1 MGNVS
6 LLSRL
11 PALRLLLPLVA
22 GILFFRATNNLWLP
36 AVLLTVLIAILIA
49 MQLYGKTFLGKL
61 RMRSW
66 RIIPISLAMAI
77 VGWGAAW
84 VAEPAHLDTNHL
96 NGTVAC
102 GRIENLKY
110 NEQSMLMQ
118 VKLLNVGGN
127 GNTVKGAHILLST
140 RGCNYDFVA
149 GDLIAFT
156 LEVNRVRNMGNPD
169 EMDYEQYLHDKG
181 IIYRQ
186 HVEVRELEKV
196 GESPTFMTRAFNV
209 RSDLQHRVL
218 NSSLSPESQ
227 SLIIATLLGN
237 DDFIEP
243 SMRDSFSRAG
253 VAHVLALSGLHIAV
267 ISLIIWFLF
276 FPLDYI
282 RGKKIRLLLT
292 LIALIAYDVLTGLSA
307 SVIRSTVMI
316 AFVFMSQIFY
326 RKSSPLNSVAAAALA
341 ILVFNPSSLYSVGF
355 QLSFITVSSLIIFYQ
370 AFELK
375 HPQNKILNYF
385 YTIIVS
391 SLVAMVTTI
400 ILTSYYFNVMSLIA
414 VISNVLI
421 MPFIPVFMVLGAFAI
436 LLLAMGGG
444 IAGLSQAID
453 WIVDAIETM
462 AGWMST
468 ISPPSGNVYVTWVAV
483 LVYYSVLILLFLWI
497 YKRNAR
503 MLLAAGVVLIIGV
516 VFGLVK
522 DSMAP
527 RRGLVIF
534 NSFHSTPVL
543 YFNGNEALLW
553 VPDVPNDYDVENFKR
568 WNRAFLAHHRI
579 DSIII
584 VDSAKCQLP
593 GAVFDPPYANVMGTC
608 IMAAGKGKWKNYIRE
623 DSVALQFD
631 VALVTKGF
639 HSKISRLKELI
650 TCDTIVLSG
659 GIYEEENVTLDRE
672 CKSSKIPFYNIKQS
686 GAYQKYY

>member
-1 MGNVS
+1 
-6 LLSRL
+6 
-11 PALRLLLPLVA
+11 
-22 GILFFRATNNLWLP
+22 
-36 AVLLTVLIAILIA
+36 
-49 MQLYGKTFLGKL
+49 
-61 RMRSW
+61 
-66 RIIPISLAMAI
+66 
-77 VGWGAAW
+77 
-84 VAEPAHLDTNHL
+84 
-96 NGTVAC
+96 
-102 GRIENLKY
+102 
-110 NEQSMLMQ
+110 
-118 VKLLNVGGN
+118 
-127 GNTVKGAHILLST
+127 
-140 RGCNYDFVA
+140 
-149 GDLIAFT
+149 
-156 LEVNRVRNMGNPD
+156 
-169 EMDYEQYLHDKG
+169 
-181 IIYRQ
+181 
-186 HVEVRELEKV
+186 
-196 GESPTFMTRAFNV
+196 
-209 RSDLQHRVL
+209 
-218 NSSLSPESQ
+218 
-227 SLIIATLLGN
+227 
-237 DDFIEP
+237 
-243 SMRDSFSRAG
+243 MRDSFSRAG

-462 AGWMST
+462 AGWMFT
-468 ISPPSGNVYVTWVAV
+468 ISPPSGSVYVTWVAV
-483 LVYYSVLILLFLWI
+483 LVYYSVLFLLFLWI

-503 MLLAAGVVLIIGV
+503 MLLAAGVVMIIGV

-534 NSFHSTPVL
+534 NSFNSTPVL

-579 DSIII
+579 DSIIM
-584 VDSAKCQLP
+584 VDNAKCQLP

-639 HSKISRLKELI
+639 HSQISRLKELI
-650 TCDTIVLSG
+650 ICDTIVLSG

>member
-11 PALRLLLPLVA
+11 PVLRLLMPLVA
-22 GILFFRATNNLWLP
+22 GILFFRSTNNLWLP
-36 AVLLTVLIAILIA
+36 TVLLAVLIAILIA
-49 MQLYGKTFLGKL
+49 MQLYGKTSLGKL

-96 NGTVAC
+96 NGTVTC

-140 RGCNYDFVA
+140 RGCNYDFMA

-186 HVEVRELEKV
+186 HVEVREIEKV

-227 SLIIATLLGN
+227 SLIIAMLLGN

-462 AGWMST
+462 AGWMFT
-468 ISPPSGNVYVTWVAV
+468 ISPPSGSVYVTWVAV
-483 LVYYSVLILLFLWI
+483 LVYYSVLFLLFLWI

-503 MLLAAGVVLIIGV
+503 MLLAAGVVMIIGV

-534 NSFHSTPVL
+534 NSFNSTPVL

-579 DSIII
+579 DSIIM
-584 VDSAKCQLP
+584 VDNAKCQLP

-639 HSKISRLKELI
+639 HSQISRLKELI
-650 TCDTIVLSG
+650 ICDTIVLSG

>member
-36 AVLLTVLIAILIA
+36 AVLLAVLIAILIA
-49 MQLYGKTFLGKL
+49 MQLYGKTSLGKL

-84 VAEPAHLDTNHL
+84 VAEPTHLDTNHF

-186 HVEVRELEKV
+186 HVEVREIEKV

-227 SLIIATLLGN
+227 SLIIAMLLGD

-453 WIVDAIETM
+453 WIVDAIETI

-468 ISPPSGNVYVTWVAV
+468 ISPPSESVYVTWVAV

-503 MLLAAGVVLIIGV
+503 MLLAAGVVMIIGV

-534 NSFHSTPVL
+534 NSFNSTPVL

-579 DSIII
+579 DSIIM

-639 HSKISRLKELI
+639 HSQISRLKELI
-650 TCDTIVLSG
+650 ICDTIVMSG

>member
-49 MQLYGKTFLGKL
+49 MQLYGKTSLGKL

-84 VAEPAHLDTNHL
+84 VAEPAHLDTNHF

-110 NEQSMLMQ
+110 NEQSMRMQ

-370 AFELK
+370 AFE
-375 HPQNKILNYF
+375 
-385 YTIIVS
+385 
-391 SLVAMVTTI
+391 
-400 ILTSYYFNVMSLIA
+400 
-414 VISNVLI
+414 
-421 MPFIPVFMVLGAFAI
+421 
-436 LLLAMGGG
+436 
-444 IAGLSQAID
+444 
-453 WIVDAIETM
+453 
-462 AGWMST
+462 
-468 ISPPSGNVYVTWVAV
+468 
-483 LVYYSVLILLFLWI
+483 
-497 YKRNAR
+497 
-503 MLLAAGVVLIIGV
+503 
-516 VFGLVK
+516 
-522 DSMAP
+522 
-527 RRGLVIF
+527 
-534 NSFHSTPVL
+534 
-543 YFNGNEALLW
+543 
-553 VPDVPNDYDVENFKR
+553 
-568 WNRAFLAHHRI
+568 
-579 DSIII
+579 
-584 VDSAKCQLP
+584 
-593 GAVFDPPYANVMGTC
+593 
-608 IMAAGKGKWKNYIRE
+608 
-623 DSVALQFD
+623 
-631 VALVTKGF
+631 
-639 HSKISRLKELI
+639 
-650 TCDTIVLSG
+650 
-659 GIYEEENVTLDRE
+659 
-672 CKSSKIPFYNIKQS
+672 
-686 GAYQKYY
+686 QKYIF

>member
-11 PALRLLLPLVA
+11 PVLRLLMPLVA
-22 GILFFRATNNLWLP
+22 GILFFRSTKNLWLP
-36 AVLLTVLIAILIA
+36 TVLLAVLIAILIA
-49 MQLYGKTFLGKL
+49 MQLYGKTSLGKL

-96 NGTVAC
+96 NGTVTC

-140 RGCNYDFVA
+140 RGCNYDFMA

-186 HVEVRELEKV
+186 HVEVREIEKV

-227 SLIIATLLGN
+227 SLIIAMLLGN

-462 AGWMST
+462 AGWMFT
-468 ISPPSGNVYVTWVAV
+468 ISPPSGSVYVTWVAV
-483 LVYYSVLILLFLWI
+483 LVYYSVLFLLFLWI

-503 MLLAAGVVLIIGV
+503 MLLAAGVVMIIGV

-534 NSFHSTPVL
+534 NSFNSTPVL

-579 DSIII
+579 DSIIM
-584 VDSAKCQLP
+584 VDNAKCQLP

-639 HSKISRLKELI
+639 HSQISRLKELI
-650 TCDTIVLSG
+650 ICDTIVLSG

>member
-11 PALRLLLPLVA
+11 PVLRLLLPLVA
-22 GILFFRATNNLWLP
+22 GILFFRATNSLWLP
-36 AVLLTVLIAILIA
+36 AVLLAVLIAILIA
-49 MQLYGKTFLGKL
+49 MQLYGKTLLGKL
-61 RMRSW
+61 RMQSW

-84 VAEPAHLDTNHL
+84 VAEPEHLDTNHL
-96 NGTVAC
+96 NGNVAC

-127 GNTVKGAHILLST
+127 GNAVKGAHILLST
-140 RGCNYDFVA
+140 RGCNYDFEA

-169 EMDYEQYLHDKG
+169 EMDYKQYLHDKG

-186 HVEVRELEKV
+186 HVEVREIEKV

-326 RKSSPLNSVAAAALA
+326 RKSSPLSA
-341 ILVFNPSSLYSVGF
+341 
-355 QLSFITVSSLIIFYQ
+355 QLHYCFITN
-370 AFELK
+370 
-375 HPQNKILNYF
+375 HIL
-385 YTIIVS
+385 
-391 SLVAMVTTI
+391 
-400 ILTSYYFNVMSLIA
+400 
-414 VISNVLI
+414 
-421 MPFIPVFMVLGAFAI
+421 
-436 LLLAMGGG
+436 
-444 IAGLSQAID
+444 
-453 WIVDAIETM
+453 
-462 AGWMST
+462 
-468 ISPPSGNVYVTWVAV
+468 PS
-483 LVYYSVLILLFLWI
+483 I
-497 YKRNAR
+497 
-503 MLLAAGVVLIIGV
+503 
-516 VFGLVK
+516 
-522 DSMAP
+522 
-527 RRGLVIF
+527 
-534 NSFHSTPVL
+534 
-543 YFNGNEALLW
+543 
-553 VPDVPNDYDVENFKR
+553 
-568 WNRAFLAHHRI
+568 
-579 DSIII
+579 
-584 VDSAKCQLP
+584 
-593 GAVFDPPYANVMGTC
+593 
-608 IMAAGKGKWKNYIRE
+608 
-623 DSVALQFD
+623 
-631 VALVTKGF
+631 
-639 HSKISRLKELI
+639 
-650 TCDTIVLSG
+650 
-659 GIYEEENVTLDRE
+659 
-672 CKSSKIPFYNIKQS
+672 
-686 GAYQKYY
+686 